1 MDLIIESV
9 KSRLMDMTDS
19 RKKLADEFFSEAE
32 PFAANLFDYL
42 SDVYFFVKDT
52 KGRFMKV
59 NSNFLKLFGYQT
71 EYEVIGLTDY
81 DMVSRDLA
89 VKYEQDD
96 KRVLEHGVP
105 ICEQKENVSSAN
117 EIVSLHITTKL
128 PIKNKN
134 GDIIGLVGITRD
146 VAQTQVAI
154 KPLQDLQKAV
164 EKIEKDFNKNLKV
177 DDLAELVNMSTSTF
191 LRHFKKH
198 FHIPPVQYIKQVRL
212 NAACKMLLES
222 NKSFSEIAFDTGFCD
237 QSYMTREFKKM
248 TGLSPSEYR
257 RKYFG

>member
-1 MDLIIESV
+1 MDVID
-9 KSRLMDMTDS
+9 K
-19 RKKLADEFFSEAE
+19 RKNIAADFFAEAE

-42 SDVYFFVKDT
+42 SDVYFFVKDK
-52 KGRFMKV
+52 KGRFVKV
-59 NSNFLKLFGYQT
+59 NNNFLKLFGFQA
-71 EYEVIGLTDY
+71 EFEVIGLTDY

-89 VKYEQDD
+89 IKYEQDD
-96 KRVLEHGVP
+96 RKVLEQGIP
-105 ICEQKENVSSAN
+105 ICEQKEPVSSAN
-117 EIVSLHITTKL
+117 AIDSLHVTTKL
-128 PIKNKN
+128 PVYNKK
-134 GDIIGLVGITRD
+134 GEIIGLAGITRD
-146 VAQTQVAI
+146 IAKTQVAI

-164 EKIEKDFNKNLKV
+164 ERIEKEYNKNLIV
-177 DDLAELVNMSTSTF
+177 DELAELVNMSTSTF

-222 NKSFSEIAFDTGFCD
+222 NKSFSEIALDTGFCD

-257 RKYFG
+257 RKYFS

>member
-1 MDLIIESV
+1 MDLIIESI
-9 KSRLMDMTDS
+9 KSLYMNVTDS
-19 RKKLADEFFSEAE
+19 RTKLAEQFFSEAE
-32 PFAANLFDYL
+32 PFAASLFDYL
-42 SDVYFFVKDT
+42 SDVYFFVKVA
-52 KGRFMKV
+52 KGRFVKV
-59 NSNFLKLFGYQT
+59 NNNFLKLFGFKS

-89 VKYEQDD
+89 IKYEQDD
-96 KRVLEHGVP
+96 KQVLKNGQP

-117 EIVSLHITTKL
+117 DIISIHITTKL
-128 PIKNKN
+128 PVRNKK
-134 GDIIGLVGITRD
+134 GDIIGLVGVTRD
-146 VAQTQVAI
+146 VAQTISAI

-164 EKIEKDFNKNLKV
+164 DKIEKDYSKSLKV

-198 FHIPPVQYIKQVRL
+198 FKIPPVQYIKQVRL
-212 NAACKMLLES
+212 NAASKMLLET
-222 NKSFSEIAFDTGFCD
+222 NNSFSDIAFDTGFCD

-257 RKYFG
+257 KKYHR